1 MGGGLALKTHMLWM
15 QWFDSSRGLLSHVI
29 PLLSLPLFP
38 SLLDC
43 PLLNKYTCK
52 LAKSY
57 KLVRQVPNTNPNA
70 IFDLHRNLILAACIF
85 DLILSVT
92 IKACDHS
99 SLVSSEFMSTISRW
113 SVTHWVLVLPGRKGN
128 RRLATKL
135 HDIDWSKWLQPYF
148 TRWNMTSLAIFMT
161 VYSKSLCQVVG
172 IGCIPASTDPSQREG
187 SVVL

>member
-1 MGGGLALKTHMLWM
+1 MALHLRHILYAMNAM
-15 QWFDSSRGLLSHVI
+15 VWFQPGISVI

-57 KLVRQVPNTNPNA
+57 KLVWQVPYTVSVQPPLSYLLQQANREQTNPNA
-70 IFDLHRNLILAACIF
+70 IFHSHRNLILAACIF

-99 SLVSSEFMSTISRW
+99 SQVSSEFMSTISRW
-113 SVTHWVLVLPGRKGN
+113 SVAHWVLVLRGRRHCLKG
-128 RRLATKL
+128 K
-135 HDIDWSKWLQPYF
+135 
-148 TRWNMTSLAIFMT
+148 
-161 VYSKSLCQVVG
+161 G
-172 IGCIPASTDPSQREG
+172 TD
-187 SVVL
+187 VLPQNYMI